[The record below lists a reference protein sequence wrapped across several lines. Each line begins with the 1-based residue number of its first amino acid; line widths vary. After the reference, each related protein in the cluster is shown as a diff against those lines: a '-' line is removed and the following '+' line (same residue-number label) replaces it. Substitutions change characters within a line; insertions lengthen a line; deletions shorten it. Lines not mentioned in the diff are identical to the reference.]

1 MTVTIL
7 VLIILGFLL
16 WPLYYFYWSY
26 RYNNQDE
33 FEKKEKDFVRLRKE
47 KSEKAFDEIQNKLK
61 KEKRIFSL
69 LKVKII
75 II

>member
-33 FEKKEKDFVRLRKE
+33 FEKKEISFEEMSAQILKE
-47 KSEKAFDEIQNKLK
+47 VEFLETAYVNLIEDSED
-61 KEKRIFSL
+61 
-69 LKVKII
+69 
-75 II
+75 